1 VQALCPQCANKI
13 LIDDGKVPDRPFQ
26 VKCPKCQTLV
36 KFPGKAAAGAEP
48 APAPEEVASTGA
60 TGGVS
65 AEELR
70 AQMMAQLRRE
80 MSFGEKTPG
89 GARALL
95 AVPDRALAG
104 TVTVMLTRLGYQV
117 DPLDE
122 RMEGG
127 RLLEQ
132 GIYEI
137 VVTTR
142 AGAAPGKPET
152 LYQRV
157 SRLNPEGRRRLFIV
171 LVGDEFKTGDG
182 TQAFACLAD
191 LVVHS
196 RDVASADSVL
206 HNTLMEKT
214 HLYRAFNEAR
224 RRHETAA
231 S

>member
-1 VQALCPQCANKI
+1 VQAFCPQCANK
-13 LIDDGKVPDRPFQ
+13 LVIDDAKVPDRPFQ
-26 VKCPKCQTLV
+26 VKCPKCQTPV
-36 KFPGKAAAGAEP
+36 KFPGRTAAGAE
-48 APAPEEVASTGA
+48 ATPAPEEVASTGGA
-60 TGGVS
+60 GAAS
-65 AEELR
+65 AEEMR

-80 MSFGEKTPG
+80 MSLGEKMAG

-132 GIYEI
+132 GLYEV

-142 AGAAPGKPET
+142 AGAAPGRPET

-157 SRLNPEGRRRLFIV
+157 SRLNPEGRRRLFV
-171 LVGDEFKTGDG
+171 ALVGDEFKTGDG

-191 LVVHS
+191 LVIHS
-196 RDVASADSVL
+196 RDVASADALL

-214 HLYRAFNEAR
+214 HIYQAFNEAR
-224 RRHETAA
+224 RRHEA
-231 S
+231 SAS

>member
-1 VQALCPQCANKI
+1 MQALCPQCGNKL
-13 LIDDGKVPDRPFQ
+13 LIDDAKVPDRPFQ
-26 VKCPKCQTLV
+26 VKCPKCQTPV

-48 APAPEEVASTGA
+48 SPAPEEVAPMGGA
-60 TGGVS
+60 GDAS

-80 MSFGEKTPG
+80 MSLGEKSAA

-104 TVTVMLTRLGYQV
+104 AVTVMLTRLGYQV

-132 GIYEI
+132 GLYE
-137 VVTTR
+137 VVVATR
-142 AGAAPGKPET
+142 AGAAPGRPET

-157 SRLNPEGRRRLFIV
+157 SRLNSEGRRRMFMV

-191 LVVHS
+191 LVIHS
-196 RDVASADSVL
+196 RDVASADAVL

-214 HLYRAFNEAR
+214 HLYQALNEAR
-224 RRHETAA
+224 RRHETSA

>member
-1 VQALCPQCANKI
+1 V
-13 LIDDGKVPDRPFQ
+13 IDDAKVPDRPFQ
-26 VKCPKCQTLV
+26 VKCPKCQTPV
-36 KFPGKAAAGAEP
+36 KFPGKTAAGAEATP
-48 APAPEEVASTGA
+48 AVEEPASAGGA
-60 TGGVS
+60 GAAS
-65 AEELR
+65 AEEMR

-80 MSFGEKTPG
+80 MSLGEKTAG

-132 GIYEI
+132 GLYEV

-142 AGAAPGKPET
+142 AGAAPGRPET

-157 SRLNPEGRRRLFIV
+157 SRLNPEGRRRLFVV

-196 RDVASADSVL
+196 RDVASADAVL

-214 HLYRAFNEAR
+214 HLYQAFGEAR
-224 RRHETAA
+224 RRHEA
-231 S
+231 SAS

>member
-1 VQALCPQCANKI
+1 MQAICPQCSNKL
-13 LIDDGKVPDRPFQ
+13 LIDDAKVPDRPFQ
-26 VKCPKCQTLV
+26 VKCPKCQTPV
-36 KFPGKAAAGAEP
+36 RFPGKAAAPEATAGSEED
-48 APAPEEVASTGA
+48 APTAA
-60 TGGVS
+60 S

-80 MSFGEKTPG
+80 MSLGEKPAG
-89 GARALL
+89 GTRVLL

-132 GIYEI
+132 GLYDV

-142 AGAAPGKPET
+142 AGAAPGKAET

-157 SRLNPEGRRRLFIV
+157 SRLNPEGRRRLFVV

-191 LVVHS
+191 LVIHS
-196 RDVASADSVL
+196 RDVASADAVL
-206 HNTLMEKT
+206 HNTLMEKS
-214 HLYRAFNEAR
+214 HLYQAFNEAR
-224 RRHETAA
+224 RRHEA
-231 S
+231 SAG